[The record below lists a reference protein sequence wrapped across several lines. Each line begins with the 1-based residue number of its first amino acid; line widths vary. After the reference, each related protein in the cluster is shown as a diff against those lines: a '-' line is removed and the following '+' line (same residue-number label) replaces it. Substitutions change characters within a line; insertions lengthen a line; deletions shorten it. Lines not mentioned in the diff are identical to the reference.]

1 MKKFTFTINGN
12 KYEVEIENVEKN
24 NAEITVNGTSYNVT
38 LEKNIKPEKTPVLTR
53 KLAVP
58 STETSISKTNKP
70 SDAKGTGLI
79 KSPLPGVILEVLVK
93 EGDTVKIGDKLL
105 IMEAMKMENNINSD
119 KAGKVVSVK
128 VKNGDSV
135 LEGEVLVE
143 IGAV

>member
-12 KYEVEIENVEKN
+12 KYDVEIDAVEKTT
-24 NAEITVNGTSYNVT
+24 ADISVNGTSYQVT
-38 LEKNIKPEKTPVLTR
+38 LEKDIKPVKTPMLTR

-58 STETSISKTNKP
+58 STESSVTKTNKP
-70 SDAKGTGLI
+70 LEAKGAGLI

-93 EGDTVKIGDKLL
+93 EGDSIKIGDRLL

-119 KAGKVVSVK
+119 KAGKVISIK
-128 VKNGDSV
+128 VKNGDAV

-143 IGAV
+143 IGAN

>member
-12 KYEVEIENVEKN
+12 KYEVEIDSVEKN

-38 LEKNIKPEKTPVLTR
+38 LEKDIKPAKTPILTR

-58 STETSISKTNKP
+58 STEVSVSKTNKP

-93 EGDTVKIGDKLL
+93 EGDVVKIGDKLL